1 MMGLTQDGNVSEIED
16 LSSDEEDG
24 NPVVPAPVQVPN
36 STSEPEQ
43 ESQNEDTVSD
53 FVLCGEKWFSIRF
66 SHLPRLKNR
75 TVLCCKMHYCQSQ
88 TQCPA
93 SMK

>member
-24 NPVVPAPVQVPN
+24 NSVVTATVQVSN

-43 ESQNEDTVSD
+43 ESQNEDTV
-53 FVLCGEKWFSIRF
+53 L
-66 SHLPRLKNR
+66 
-75 TVLCCKMHYCQSQ
+75 YCIGKV
-88 TQCPA
+88 A
-93 SMK
+93 